1 MTARIT
7 QQVSPRHR
15 SDFRSALRWAIPGK
29 STITHTVASRRTT
42 SPWGQRRPLRRF
54 QQGSISPGTITLS
67 LGLMALITVALLGF
81 FYLQQVVR
89 TASQGTD
96 VHALESEIANL
107 REQQRQLELDG
118 ASLRSLNTIEDH
130 VQKLNLVTTDKV
142 SYLAAPSDKVA
153 ANITGLTQ

>member
-7 QQVSPRHR
+7 QHIIARRH

-29 STITHTVASRRTT
+29 STSQ
-42 SPWGQRRPLRRF
+42 WGQPRPLPRF
-54 QQGSISPGTITLS
+54 QQGSINPNTITVS
-67 LGLMALITVALLGF
+67 LGLMALITVTLLGF

-96 VHALESEIANL
+96 VHALESAITNL
-107 REQQRQLELDG
+107 REQQRQLELEG

-142 SYLAAPSDKVA
+142 SYLAMPSDKVA
-153 ANITGLTQ
+153 AAPSALTR